1 MLVLIFILKYYT
13 IWNTYNNSFYL
24 SFNMIRKIKKK
35 KENNERKITMD
46 KVTAKEMNI
55 DAGGYSFCVS
65 LVTH

>member
-1 MLVLIFILKYYT
+1 
-13 IWNTYNNSFYL
+13 
-24 SFNMIRKIKKK
+24 MIRKIKRR